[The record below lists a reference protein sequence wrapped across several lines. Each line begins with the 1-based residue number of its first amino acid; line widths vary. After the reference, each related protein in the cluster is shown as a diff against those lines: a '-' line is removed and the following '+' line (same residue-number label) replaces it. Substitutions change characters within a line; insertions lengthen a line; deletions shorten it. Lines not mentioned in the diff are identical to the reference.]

1 MELYDVIIIGGGPA
15 GLNAAVVLGR
25 SRRKVLVFDNGQQRN
40 IRSEGMHNYLTRD
53 NIKPAEFIRIAR
65 EEAFRFNVLF
75 RDIKAKSVTRQPK
88 NRFRVTDEE
97 GTSYLSKKILFSSGL
112 VDILPQ
118 IEGFQELY
126 GKSVFHCPY
135 CDGWEVKDRKLA
147 VYAKSKNGTDL
158 AVALKSWSEDVSLFT
173 DGNKKLK
180 PEDREILQRYD
191 ISVHT
196 SPLEKLEGHRG
207 QLKNVVMKD
216 GSKHPCDA
224 LSFVNGYDQHSSL
237 AEKLGCV
244 LNAKKVVQTNRLQQS
259 NIPGVY
265 VAGDASRDM
274 HFVIVAAAEGA
285 KAGVTINKEL
295 QKEEKEK
302 LLNQKRKNLRN

>member
-25 SRRKVLVFDNGQQRN
+25 SRRKILVFDNGQQRN
-40 IRSEGMHNYLTRD
+40 IRSAGMHNYLTRD
-53 NIKPAEFIRIAR
+53 NIKPGEFIRIAR
-65 EEAFRFNVLF
+65 EEAFSYNVIF
-75 RDIKAKSVTRQPK
+75 RDVKAKLVSRQPK
-88 NRFRVTDEE
+88 NQFRVTDEE
-97 GTSYLSKKILFSSGL
+97 GTSYLSKKILFASGL

-118 IEGFQELY
+118 VEGFEEFY

-135 CDGWEVKDRKLA
+135 CDGWEVKDRRLA
-147 VYAKSKNGTDL
+147 VYGKSKNGTDL
-158 AVALKSWSEDVSLFT
+158 AVALKSWSVDVSLYT

-180 PEDREILQRYD
+180 PEDREILSRYE
-191 ISVHT
+191 IPVHT
-196 SPLEKLEGHRG
+196 SELKKLEGQRG
-207 QLKNVVMKD
+207 QLKNIVMKD

-224 LSFVNGYDQHSSL
+224 LFFVNGYDQHSRL
-237 AEKLGCV
+237 AEKLGCT
-244 LNAKKVVQTNRLQQS
+244 LNSKKVVQTNRLQQS

-295 QKEEKEK
+295 QKEEKER
-302 LLNQKRKNLRN
+302 LLSQRRKKFA